1 MLIAFALRISR
12 RGQFVLEKQIGAIH
26 IFRFTKLI
34 SNTVFSDF
42 CVNCAFLAVSDFA
55 VVASFMR

>member
-12 RGQFVLEKQIGAIH
+12 RGWFVLKKQIGAIR

-34 SNTVFSDF
+34 SHIVFSDF
-42 CVNCAFLAVSDFA
+42 YVNCAFLAVRDFA
-55 VVASFMR
+55 VAASFMR